1 MTWKQE
7 ALVHA
12 KDQAPKESVGLLL
25 NIKGKEKVICHKTIT
40 QCRKCTLVLH

>member
-1 MTWKQE
+1 MTWKNK

-25 NIKGKEKVICHKTIT
+25 NIKGKEKYYE
-40 QCRKCTLVLH
+40 